1 MEVRVVN
8 HVRLRLL
15 NQFVS
20 KIRQNEVMVET
31 RLVHDPVC
39 LMQISEVLQG
49 FEITLELNVFAMK
62 I

>member
-39 LMQISEVLQG
+39 LKQISEVLQG